1 MKRVIYDY
9 FIVIIASMALAVSVN
24 VFLLPAKISSGGVGT
39 IGTVLYYFLSVPLSV
54 TNIVLNA
61 LIFALGFKFLG
72 RTSVLRSVF
81 GVVAFTI
88 SLEIT
93 KIIPTYS
100 GDILIAIASG
110 GILMGIALGLVIRAG
125 ASTGGSDFLG
135 VIINNI
141 SPHLTVS
148 KIIFVLDAIVI
159 LLSGVAFRSFEVAI
173 YSLITLYVASV
184 INNAVLSFGNLTKN
198 ILVISDN
205 ATEIS
210 KAIMGIFE
218 RGTTGIYCKGMY
230 SNRDKLM
237 IMCVA
242 SPREVPKIISCIQK
256 ADEKAFVIISDA
268 TEVIGEGFK
277 KIRISYRKSG

>member
-1 MKRVIYDY
+1 MKKVIYDY
-9 FIVIIASMALAVSVN
+9 FIGVIATIALAVSIN
-24 VFLLPAKISSGGVGT
+24 VFLLPAKISSGGIAT
-39 IGTVLYYFLSVPLSV
+39 IGTVLYYFFGVPLSV
-54 TNIVLNA
+54 TNIALNA
-61 LIFALGFKFLG
+61 LIFVMGFRFLG
-72 RTSVLRSVF
+72 KTSVMRSVF
-81 GVVAFTI
+81 GVAAFTI
-88 SLEIT
+88 SLEVT
-93 KIIPTYS
+93 KIIPTYT

-141 SPHLTVS
+141 SPHLSVS
-148 KIIFVLDAIVI
+148 KIIFVLDAVVI
-159 LLSGVAFRSFEVAI
+159 FLSGVAFKSFEVAV
-173 YSLITLYVASV
+173 YSLITLYVSAV

-210 KAIMGIFE
+210 KAIMNVFE

-230 SNRDKLM
+230 SDKDKLM
-237 IMCVA
+237 IMCAA
-242 SPREVPKIISCIQK
+242 SPREVPKIISCIQRTDK
-256 ADEKAFVIISDA
+256 KAFVIISDA

-277 KIRISYRKSG
+277 KNPDFV